1 MRKNLFYFAP
11 ANSVHSFRWIQ
22 YFKNNEYDITWVSF
36 HEIQEKFLI
45 DYPGLKIITLNKQHQ
60 QIVKGNI
67 FQKVIGFYS
76 AISLINNILK
86 DKQCTI
92 AQVHSLGLYGITM
105 SFVSKIPFVGTAWG
119 SDIIFVNNPI
129 KKTLLKRVLKKA
141 NFITCDADHMVERLQ
156 NLGVAKFKLKLIYF
170 GVEVNLYNSLNFPPK
185 SNDNGIFTILSLRN
199 HYEVYDIET
208 IILAFGKF
216 VEKVPSKLII
226 AGIGDRTNSYIS
238 LAQKLNISNHV
249 EFSGRYNRDDLKRLI
264 SQSDIYISAS
274 KSDAGIAASTAE
286 CMACNLVCL
295 ISDSGENSNW
305 ISDGENGFMFETGNV
320 DSLINK
326 LLLVSKNRTN
336 FNTIGTNGSKT
347 INSRNN
353 YLIEMKKIDNLYKEL
368 R

>member
-1 MRKNLFYFAP
+1 MRINLFYFAP

-22 YFKNNEYDITWVSF
+22 YFMSNNYDITWVSF
-36 HEIQEKFLI
+36 HEVQEKFLI
-45 DYPGLKIITLNKQHQ
+45 DYPGLKIITLKKQHQ

-67 FQKVIGFYS
+67 LQKIIGFYK

-86 DKQCTI
+86 ENKCSI

-105 SFVSKIPFVGTAWG
+105 SFLKKIPFVGTAWG

-129 KKTLLKRVLKKA
+129 KKILLKRVLNKA
-141 NFITCDADHMVERLQ
+141 KFITCDADHMVDRLK
-156 NLGVAKFKLKLIYF
+156 NLGIKEFKLKLIYF
-170 GVEVNLYNSLNFPPK
+170 GVEVNLYNSVNFPPK
-185 SNDNGIFTILSLRN
+185 KNDNGLFTILSLRN

-208 IILAFGKF
+208 IILAFCKF
-216 VEKVPSKLII
+216 VQKVPSKLLI
-226 AGIGDRTNSYIS
+226 AGIGDLTDSYIS
-238 LAQKLNISNHV
+238 LVQKLNIENHV
-249 EFSGRYNRDDLKRLI
+249 EFTGRYNRDDLKNLI

-305 ISDGENGFMFETGNV
+305 ICDGENGFMFETGNV

-326 LLLVSKNRTN
+326 LHQVSQNRCN
-336 FNTIGTNGSKT
+336 FNIIGVKGSNT
-347 INSRNN
+347 INSKNN
-353 YLIEMKKIDNLYKEL
+353 YLIEMEKIDNLYKEL